1 MATADLHDAQP
12 LTAKGRATRER
23 ILQSAAELILD
34 EGLSGLNLKK
44 VRDAAS
50 VSGSQL
56 THYFVDKQA
65 LIRAVIDRQIDVV
78 LDFHRQPK
86 LGGLDSFDDF
96 EEWIAANSRYLRRI
110 GYVGTPTYHALAG
123 QLAKSDEAT
132 RKTLAAGYGQWIELI
147 EQSIQ
152 RMKDRGVIVTKAQP
166 RQLAMVIV
174 ASHQGGATMTFAYRQ
189 EWPLM
194 DALRFAVNHLR
205 MFATDPAERAAHRP
219 RRHRD
224 RRKPQRETVGE
235 QDPVRFTPKGI
246 QKRARIVDSA
256 AQLMFERGVSRTSL
270 ADVRSAAGVGGSQIS
285 HYFADKRDLTR
296 EVIASRTNDMIR
308 FHTQPRLGALDS
320 LAALRAWAEAT
331 VAEAE
336 TVYLRGGC
344 IYGSLTGELLE
355 ADDEVL
361 DDLAAG
367 YERWLTLFQEGLTA
381 MRSRGRLSAD
391 ADPRHLAAALVAAH
405 QGGTMMTYATGSA
418 EPIRTALNA
427 AVDYVSSFRPAPAKR
442 PSRSAARPQ
451 KKAPTPRQSGLSSPE

>member
-1 MATADLHDAQP
+1 MAIADLPAAQP

-23 ILQSAAELILD
+23 ILQAAAELILV

-56 THYFVDKQA
+56 THYFADKQA
-65 LIRAVIDRQIDVV
+65 LIRAVIGRQIDVV

-132 RKTLAAGYGQWIELI
+132 RKTLAAGYRQWVELI

-152 RMKDRGVIVTKAQP
+152 RMKDRGIIVTRADPK
-166 RQLAMVIV
+166 RLAMVIV
-174 ASHQGGATMTFAYRQ
+174 ASHQGGATLTFAYRQ

-205 MFATDPAERAAHRP
+205 SFATDPAERAAHRP
-219 RRHRD
+219 RRARE
-224 RRKPQRETVGE
+224 RRRPQRGTVSE
-235 QDPVRFTPKGI
+235 QNPVRFTLKGI
-246 QKRARIVDSA
+246 EKRSLIVESA
-256 AQLMFERGVSRTSL
+256 ARLMFERGVAQTSL
-270 ADVRSAAGVGGSQIS
+270 ADVRGAAGVGGSQIS

-296 EVIASRTNDMIR
+296 EVIASRTNEVIA
-308 FHTQPRLGALDS
+308 FHTQPPLGALDS
-320 LAALRAWAEAT
+320 TAALRAWAEACA
-331 VAEAE
+331 AEAE
-336 TVYLRGGC
+336 SVYLRGGC

-381 MRSRGRLSAD
+381 MRARGRLTAD
-391 ADPRHLAAALVAAH
+391 ADPRHLATALVAAH
-405 QGGTMMTYATGSA
+405 QGGTMITYATGSA

-442 PSRSAARPQ
+442 PSRLSARPNR
-451 KKAPTPRQSGLSSPE
+451 KS

>member
-1 MATADLHDAQP
+1 
-12 LTAKGRATRER
+12 
-23 ILQSAAELILD
+23 
-34 EGLSGLNLKK
+34 
-44 VRDAAS
+44 
-50 VSGSQL
+50 
-56 THYFVDKQA
+56 
-65 LIRAVIDRQIDVV
+65 
-78 LDFHRQPK
+78 
-86 LGGLDSFDDF
+86 
-96 EEWIAANSRYLRRI
+96 
-110 GYVGTPTYHALAG
+110 
-123 QLAKSDEAT
+123 
-132 RKTLAAGYGQWIELI
+132 
-147 EQSIQ
+147 
-152 RMKDRGVIVTKAQP
+152 
-166 RQLAMVIV
+166 
-174 ASHQGGATMTFAYRQ
+174 
-189 EWPLM
+189 
-194 DALRFAVNHLR
+194 
-205 MFATDPAERAAHRP
+205 
-219 RRHRD
+219 
-224 RRKPQRETVGE
+224 
-235 QDPVRFTPKGI
+235 VRFTPKGI

-320 LAALRAWAEAT
+320 LPALRAWAEAT

-381 MRSRGRLSAD
+381 MRSRGRLSAE

-427 AVDYVSSFRPAPAKR
+427 AVDYISSFRPAPARR
-442 PSRSAARPQ
+442 PSRSAARP
-451 KKAPTPRQSGLSSPE
+451 KK